1 MSLAKIKDVFT
12 GTVRQLFVQQCRT
25 RSCIDARHST
35 AACLIPDKYS
45 MVCSEERAKRVS
57 EARSQRAGQSRHG
70 IMLEQVKQQQQ
81 AAQQALD
88 EADPDAPA
96 QPAAPEERNLT
107 LMIKA
112 DVQVCNAACH
122 PCAKSFC
129 VSYAQL
135 IALQPDCASL
145 LPFACVL
152 WLIFVLPLPSH
163 KMNM

>member
-1 MSLAKIKDVFT
+1 
-12 GTVRQLFVQQCRT
+12 
-25 RSCIDARHST
+25 
-35 AACLIPDKYS
+35 

-122 PCAKSFC
+122 PCAGCNMPHSVTPALSTC
-129 VSYAQL
+129 TAAPTVQL
-135 IALQPDCASL
+135 YCCLHAYCD
-145 LPFACVL
+145 
-152 WLIFVLPLPSH
+152 
-163 KMNM
+163 